1 MEQRVCI
8 NFCVKNGIKCSKTLE
23 MLTVA
28 YGESTLSKKNVYK
41 WYKLFQEGLEN
52 VNDEPRSGRPSTS
65 KTDENVQEVKEIV
78 LKNRRITIREIADD
92 LNISFGSC
100 QSILTD
106 VLGMTRVSAKFVP
119 KLNFDQKQRRMNIG
133 QDMLNDVNDDPDLL
147 KRVITGDE
155 TWVYGYDV
163 EGRRFATIEEIK
175 AASLEELK
183 AIPKSAFQKCFDD
196 WKKRWHKCIVS
207 EGDYFEGDNIIL
219 DE

>member
-1 MEQRVCI
+1 LLKIMEQRVCI

-28 YGESTLSKKNVYK
+28 YGESTLSKCQRNS
-41 WYKLFQEGLEN
+41 FQNCLILI
-52 VNDEPRSGRPSTS
+52 RSS
-65 KTDENVQEVKEIV
+65 V
-78 LKNRRITIREIADD
+78 
-92 LNISFGSC
+92 
-100 QSILTD
+100 
-106 VLGMTRVSAKFVP
+106 AK
-119 KLNFDQKQRRMNIG
+119 
-133 QDMLNDVNDDPDLL
+133 L
-147 KRVITGDE
+147 KRPMK
-155 TWVYGYDV
+155 
-163 EGRRFATIEEIK
+163 GRRFATIEEIK

>member
-1 MEQRVCI
+1 
-8 NFCVKNGIKCSKTLE
+8 

-41 WYKLFQEGLEN
+41 WYKLFQEGREN

-106 VLGMTRVSAKFVP
+106 VLGMTRVSVKFVP
-119 KLNFDQKQRRMNIG
+119 KLRFKTSLLVSSFLAKNNTIVMPQPPYSPNLAPCDFFLFPK
-133 QDMLNDVNDDPDLL
+133 L
-147 KRVITGDE
+147 KRPMK
-155 TWVYGYDV
+155 
-163 EGRRFATIEEIK
+163 GRRFATIEEIK